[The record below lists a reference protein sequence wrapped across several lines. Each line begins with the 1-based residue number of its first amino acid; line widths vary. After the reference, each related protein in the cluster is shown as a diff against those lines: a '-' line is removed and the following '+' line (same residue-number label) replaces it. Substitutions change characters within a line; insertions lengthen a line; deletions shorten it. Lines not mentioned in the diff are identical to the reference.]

1 MTVRVLVVDDE
12 AVARRR
18 IRRLLAAEPDVT
30 VVGECADG
38 ASALKVIASERPHIV
53 FLDVQMPELDGF
65 EVVQSVPPT
74 ELPGVVFVTA
84 FDRYALRAFDVQAID
99 YLLKPFTR
107 ERFRTALLRARAR
120 LDGRG
125 DDNIAKL
132 IDHLR
137 ATNRYPTRLAVRAA
151 DRLIVIDWRDVDWV
165 EAADNYVKLHVGAKE
180 FLVRDTLAAIEK
192 RLDPERF
199 ARIHRSAIVQLDRIA
214 ELHPAGHGDV
224 DVVLR
229 GGARLVLSRTWRER
243 VQRLFHLPTLALV
256 AVALTLGID
265 AGGRVGNPTCMTNGI
280 VHFERKVGDGLA
292 HVPITVGDLSHSQ
305 PLKKQIVSVPDCART
320 NGSG

>member
-1 MTVRVLVVDDE
+1 VTVRVLVVDDE

-18 IRRLLAAEPDVT
+18 IRRLLAAEPDVS

-38 ASALKVIASERPHIV
+38 ASALKAIAGEKPHIV

-74 ELPGVVFVTA
+74 ELPSVVFVTA

-107 ERFRTALLRARAR
+107 ERFRTALSRARAR
-120 LDGRG
+120 LDTRG
-125 DDNIAKL
+125 DGNIAAL
-132 IDHLR
+132 VEHLR

-151 DRLIVIDWRDVDWV
+151 DRLIVIDWRDVDWL
-165 EAADNYVKLHVGAKE
+165 EAADNYVTLHVGAKE
-180 FLVRDTLAAIEK
+180 FLLRDTLAAIEK

-199 ARIHRSAIVQLDRIA
+199 ARIHRSAIVQLDRIV
-214 ELHPAGHGDV
+214 ELHPASHGDV

-243 VQRLFHLPTLALV
+243 VQRLF
-256 AVALTLGID
+256 
-265 AGGRVGNPTCMTNGI
+265 
-280 VHFERKVGDGLA
+280 
-292 HVPITVGDLSHSQ
+292 
-305 PLKKQIVSVPDCART
+305 
-320 NGSG
+320 